1 MLDQLVEGVCEELVT
16 EPRDV
21 GGPFQPYVP
30 GNGRGSLPSTI
41 GTKVFTF
48 LAMVCEAALLE
59 PTGFIPGS
67 PISDSHANLKNAP
80 KQQGGDSGSKVC
92 KHCQRVARWGE
103 TQRHSTPTAYVPLSP
118 TPFFSVLLLNTWKS
132 LCLLGSI

>member
-30 GNGRGSLPSTI
+30 GNGRGSLPSAI
-41 GTKVFTF
+41 GTNVFTF

-59 PTGFIPGS
+59 PTGFYTWKSRKRLPHKS
-67 PISDSHANLKNAP
+67 EEFNLKP
-80 KQQGGDSGSKVC
+80 RDGDSGGEGC
-92 KHCQRVARWGE
+92 KRSGGE
-103 TQRHSTPTAYVPLSP
+103 KHRATAPQQLTSPSPLP
-118 TPFFSVLLLNTWKS
+118 PFF
-132 LCLLGSI
+132 